1 MVTYVVTQHC
11 LLLGLRLR
19 AKQANQNPDPHCTY
33 VGRRTLLTFWR
44 PMMAETQF
52 NTSRKKIKLSTFD
65 QKKNADWG
73 SAAEKQEAEAVLQK
87 MESAYKTL
95 ISCVGK
101 DDSVRSSLE
110 KTPLRA
116 AKALCYFTKGYEE
129 DVASQS

>member
-1 MVTYVVTQHC
+1 
-11 LLLGLRLR
+11 
-19 AKQANQNPDPHCTY
+19 
-33 VGRRTLLTFWR
+33 
-44 PMMAETQF
+44 MAETRF
-52 NTSRKKIKLSTFD
+52 DIETSSRKKIKLSTFD
-65 QKKNADWG
+65 QKMNADWG
-73 SAAEKQEAEAVLQK
+73 SAAEKQEAEAVLQR

-101 DDSVRSSLE
+101 DDSVTSNLE

>member
-1 MVTYVVTQHC
+1 
-11 LLLGLRLR
+11 
-19 AKQANQNPDPHCTY
+19 
-33 VGRRTLLTFWR
+33 
-44 PMMAETQF
+44 MAERRF
-52 NTSRKKIKLSTFD
+52 NFETSSRKKIKLSTFD
-65 QKKNADWG
+65 QKRNADWG

-129 DVASQS
+129 DVASQSYYELLERREGERGGGEGWKGGRGSSLISCHHVLGFRSG

>member
-1 MVTYVVTQHC
+1 
-11 LLLGLRLR
+11 
-19 AKQANQNPDPHCTY
+19 
-33 VGRRTLLTFWR
+33 
-44 PMMAETQF
+44 MMAETQF
-52 NTSRKKIKLSTFD
+52 NIETSSRKKIKLSTFD

-73 SAAEKQEAEAVLQK
+73 SAAEKQEAEAVLQT

-95 ISCVGK
+95 ISSCVGK

>member
-1 MVTYVVTQHC
+1 
-11 LLLGLRLR
+11 
-19 AKQANQNPDPHCTY
+19 
-33 VGRRTLLTFWR
+33 
-44 PMMAETQF
+44 MMAETRF
-52 NTSRKKIKLSTFD
+52 DIETSSRKKIKLSTFD

-73 SAAEKQEAEAVLQK
+73 SVAEKQEAESVLQK

-101 DDSVRSSLE
+101 DSVTSSLE